1 MAADLAKVVATT
13 KTKVASLI
21 SMARTKTIN
30 KTKKKAAGTAE
41 VHHVKVWDPKWDN
54 INKKHTKITTTMLLS
69 VRLTQNGV
77 KLRMRWSLSSSKR
90 QRKTSR

>member
-13 KTKVASLI
+13 KTKVASTI

-30 KTKKKAAGTAE
+30 KTKTNAAGTAE
-41 VHHVKVWDPKWDN
+41 VQHVKVWDPKWDN
-54 INKKHTKITTTMLLS
+54 RDKKHTKLATTMLLS
-69 VRLTQNGV
+69 VQLTQNGV

>member
-1 MAADLAKVVATT
+1 LAVDLAKVVATT
-13 KTKVASLI
+13 KTKVASTI

-54 INKKHTKITTTMLLS
+54 IDKNHTKIATTMLLS

-77 KLRMRWSLSSSKR
+77 KLRMKWSLSSSKR

>member
-1 MAADLAKVVATT
+1 MAADLTKVVATT
-13 KTKVASLI
+13 KTKVASTI

-54 INKKHTKITTTMLLS
+54 RDKKQTKIATTMLLS

-77 KLRMRWSLSSSKR
+77 KLKMRWLLSSSKR
-90 QRKTSR
+90 QQKTSR